1 MKILAKNTEHDPVI
15 GGQRMSAED
24 RRDQILDV
32 TKRIVE
38 HDGFLAVNMKRLA
51 DEAGITRTLIY
62 QQFGDLTGVLVA
74 LIEREFAKELAVY
87 LRSTTIYPGGGVD
100 QFVSIMAE
108 MLKSVDANPAAW
120 QLFLIPPEG
129 SPKELHERLKEG
141 HSVVQAYLTHSLKD
155 AVNQGASVVCSED
168 FELGVQSIYLV
179 AEHLLRL
186 RLEEPEK
193 FSHRRLLNHVRLLS
207 QSLFGIA
214 PTNQP

>member
-87 LRSTTIYPGGGVD
+87 LRSTPYT
-100 QFVSIMAE
+100 
-108 MLKSVDANPAAW
+108 L
-120 QLFLIPPEG
+120 
-129 SPKELHERLKEG
+129 
-141 HSVVQAYLTHSLKD
+141 
-155 AVNQGASVVCSED
+155 AVA
-168 FELGVQSIYLV
+168 
-179 AEHLLRL
+179 
-186 RLEEPEK
+186 
-193 FSHRRLLNHVRLLS
+193 
-207 QSLFGIA
+207 
-214 PTNQP
+214 